1 MKNDL
6 IRLEDPLTS
15 ETPYARW
22 LRRSAATGE
31 TMLASLYTTCGL
43 PAMGDRFFKG
53 VYPLPGGSATTIFH
67 PENRPDGS
75 FALVSDGRLFGEA
88 GYYRVHRTDGG
99 ALRVKRMP
107 MEETIHVFVDSKGAL
122 HARHTFTFWKAR
134 FLTLHF
140 EISRRG

>member
-1 MKNDL
+1 MAQAL
-6 IRLEDPLTS
+6 GGYRRGH
-15 ETPYARW
+15 ARQPIYH
-22 LRRSAATGE
+22 LRAACHG
-31 TMLASLYTTCGL
+31 G
-43 PAMGDRFFKG
+43 RFFKG
-53 VYPLPGGSATTIFH
+53 VYPLPGGSATIFH

-75 FALVSDGRLFGEA
+75 FALVSDGRIFGEA
-88 GYYRVHRTDGG
+88 GYYRIHRTDGG